1 MYCLSQTRTMP
12 YLKRSGEPDL
22 WYEVDDFT
30 DPWRKAPC
38 IVLQHGNGRS
48 SRFWYQ
54 WVPYLSRFYRVVRPD
69 VRGLGRSSAAFDV
82 ERDLTLET
90 CAADLAAIVDALGA
104 DSVHFCGESMGGMIG
119 VVFAALHPA
128 RVRTLTLVSTPAYLR
143 EPGKASAVLRTASLQ
158 SVKEAGVEGWA
169 TSESRSMRFPDDAD
183 PGMIEWYASELA
195 RNRPEAAEA
204 MARFAEKADT
214 REYLKQVACP
224 VLGLYP
230 SAGPITSGAQEKE
243 LTANLRHLRVVHLPA
258 NYHKV
263 QLMFPAT
270 CAQHLLHF
278 MAQHDGIA
286 CHER

>member
-1 MYCLSQTRTMP
+1 MP
-12 YLKRSGEPDL
+12 YLKRTGEPDL
-22 WYEVDDFT
+22 WYEVDDYT
-30 DPWRKAPC
+30 DPWRNAPC
-38 IVLQHGNGRS
+38 VVLQHGNGRS

-54 WVPYLSRFYRVVRPD
+54 WVPYLSRFYKVVRPD
-69 VRGLGRSSAAFDV
+69 VRGLGRSSADFDV
-82 ERDLTLET
+82 ERGLTLET
-90 CAADLAAIVDALGA
+90 CVADLVALFDAVGA

-119 VVFAALHPA
+119 VVLAALYPA

-143 EPGKASAVLRTASLQ
+143 EPGAKASAALRTASLQ
-158 SVKEAGVEGWA
+158 SVKESGVQGWA

-183 PGMIEWYASELA
+183 PGLVEWYASELA

-214 REYLKQVACP
+214 RAYLKQVACP

-243 LTANLRHLRVVHLPA
+243 LTANLHDLRLVHLPA
-258 NYHKV
+258 DYHKV

-270 CAQHLLHF
+270 CAGELLHF
-278 MAQHDGIA
+278 ISQHDGVA
-286 CHER
+286 CRER

>member
-1 MYCLSQTRTMP
+1 MP

-22 WYEVDDFT
+22 WYELDDYT
-30 DPWRKAPC
+30 DPWRNAPC
-38 IVLQHGNGRS
+38 VVLQHGNGRS

-54 WVPYLSRFYRVVRPD
+54 WVPYLSRFYKVVRPD
-69 VRGLGRSSAAFDV
+69 VRGLGRSSAAFD

-90 CAADLAAIVDALGA
+90 CAADLAAILDALGA
-104 DSVHFCGESMGGMIG
+104 ESAHVCGESMGGMMG
-119 VVFAALHPA
+119 VVLAALHPA

-158 SVKEAGVEGWA
+158 SVKESGVQGWA
-169 TSESRSMRFPDDAD
+169 TSESRSMRFPADAD
-183 PGMIEWYASELA
+183 PGMVEWYASELT
-195 RNRPEAAEA
+195 RNRPGAAEA
-204 MARFAEKADT
+204 MACFAEKADT
-214 REYLKQVACP
+214 RSYLESVACP

-230 SAGPITSGAQEKE
+230 SAGPITAGAQEKE
-243 LTANLRHLRVVHLPA
+243 LTTSLRDLRLVHLPA

-270 CAQHLLHF
+270 CAKHLLHF
-278 MAQHDGIA
+278 MAQHDGFA

>member
-1 MYCLSQTRTMP
+1 
-12 YLKRSGEPDL
+12 
-22 WYEVDDFT
+22 
-30 DPWRKAPC
+30 
-38 IVLQHGNGRS
+38 VLQHGNGRS

-90 CAADLAAIVDALGA
+90 CAADLVAIIDALGA

-119 VVFAALHPA
+119 VVLAALHPA

-143 EPGKASAVLRTASLQ
+143 EPGKESAVLRTASLQ
-158 SVKEAGVEGWA
+158 SVKEAGVKGWA

-214 REYLKQVACP
+214 RAYLKQVMCP

-243 LTANLRHLRVVHLPA
+243 LTANVRHLRVVHLPA